1 MKKLLYN
8 PLTILTLTVLT
19 ILIIF
24 FLRKDLEKVDIFREN
39 FLNMQ
44 QNVEEHTKKLEPQKQ
59 QIKKA
64 REPLAIEKTARN
76 ELLKQKEDEYIL
88 YITEIELDKE
98 TPVPSPNPQPIEKWQ
113 QLLGV

>member
-8 PLTILTLTVLT
+8 PLTILTLTGLT

-24 FLRKDLEKVDIFREN
+24 FLRKDLAKVDIFREN
-39 FLNMQ
+39 FLNIQ
-44 QNVEEHTKKLEPQKQ
+44 QNVEEHTKKLEPKKQ
-59 QIKKA
+59 QIEKA
-64 REPLAIEKTARN
+64 REPLAKEKTARN
-76 ELLKQKEDEYIL
+76 ELLKQKENEYIL

-98 TPVPSPNPQPIEKWQ
+98 IPVPSPSPEPIEKWQ